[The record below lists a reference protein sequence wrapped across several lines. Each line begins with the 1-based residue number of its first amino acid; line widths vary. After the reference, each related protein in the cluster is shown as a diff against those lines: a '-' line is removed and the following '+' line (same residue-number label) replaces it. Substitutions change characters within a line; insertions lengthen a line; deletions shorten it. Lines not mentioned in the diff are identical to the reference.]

1 MMIQDR
7 LTPLHYASEKGHTE
21 IALLLISN
29 GADVNSLTRVSIF
42 INILVNDY

>member
-1 MMIQDR
+1 MHKAAR
-7 LTPLHYASEKGHTE
+7 CGHTE

-29 GADVNSLTRVSIF
+29 GADVNSLDHVSIF